1 MIIPIVLVL
10 VVEPDPGT
18 PEVVSTSFISVE
30 DVTSAVDCSLDVE
43 TSIGETD
50 DKEVSFAGLAVYE

>member
-30 DVTSAVDCSLDVE
+30 DVTSAVDCSLVVE

-50 DKEVSFAGLAVYE
+50 EVSFAGLAVYE